1 MGGRSGVQPKAEEC
15 DVKRGRYALIL
26 SALLLLTAGLWGMAS
41 GQLGRSA
48 AGTAW
53 AQSENEELG
62 VRVIATPLARRDI
75 ERYVTYY
82 GVLRPVT
89 TVQVAAEVPGRIKE
103 IPVQVGDRVE
113 VGDPLLLIDTA
124 ELEAQVRQ
132 AEAGLAMAKANLER
146 LLSGASADELA
157 QVRAAVAQAEVQLE
171 NAQVEFERIER
182 LYQSGSV
189 SRQAYDGAATQ
200 LQLAR
205 SQLDSARARLAQ
217 VQRGAAAE
225 DIAAMEAQVRQ
236 AEAAL
241 DLARLR
247 WEKATLRAPVAGVI
261 SRRAAEVGEIVG
273 QGAPIF
279 TIVDLS
285 QLSITLR
292 APGQDVLRLVE
303 GSPVLITIED
313 DASMQ
318 LTGRLH
324 RIDPVADAQSNLF
337 GVEVRVDNQEG
348 RLRAGFNAAARVRVA
363 HAPNALAV
371 PERAIVRREGA
382 EGLYVVRD
390 GRAVFVPAQ
399 FGVGDGRQWREVL
412 SADGLQEGDLV
423 ITVGKEYVSPG
434 APVRVEVEQ

>member
-1 MGGRSGVQPKAEEC
+1 
-15 DVKRGRYALIL
+15 L
-26 SALLLLTAGLWGMAS
+26 SDPPAS
-41 GQLGRSA
+41 SA
-48 AGTAW
+48 ASTAR
-53 AQSENEELG
+53 AQSEKEELG
-62 VRVIATPLARRDI
+62 VPVIATPVARRDI

-225 DIAAMEAQVRQ
+225 DIAA
-236 AEAAL
+236 
-241 DLARLR
+241 
-247 WEKATLRAPVAGVI
+247 
-261 SRRAAEVGEIVG
+261 
-273 QGAPIF
+273 
-279 TIVDLS
+279 
-285 QLSITLR
+285 
-292 APGQDVLRLVE
+292 
-303 GSPVLITIED
+303 
-313 DASMQ
+313 
-318 LTGRLH
+318 
-324 RIDPVADAQSNLF
+324 
-337 GVEVRVDNQEG
+337 
-348 RLRAGFNAAARVRVA
+348 
-363 HAPNALAV
+363 
-371 PERAIVRREGA
+371 
-382 EGLYVVRD
+382 
-390 GRAVFVPAQ
+390 
-399 FGVGDGRQWREVL
+399 
-412 SADGLQEGDLV
+412 
-423 ITVGKEYVSPG
+423 
-434 APVRVEVEQ
+434 

>member
-1 MGGRSGVQPKAEEC
+1 M
-15 DVKRGRYALIL
+15 KRARLSLIL
-26 SALLLLTAGLWGMAS
+26 SALFLLGAGVWALLSDPPAS
-41 GQLGRSA
+41 SA
-48 AGTAW
+48 ASTAR
-53 AQSENEELG
+53 AQSEKEELG
-62 VRVIATPLARRDI
+62 VPVIATPVARRDI

-103 IPVQVGDRVE
+103 VPVQVGDRVD
-113 VGDPLLLIDTA
+113 VGDPLLLVDTA

-189 SRQAYDGAATQ
+189 SRQTYDGAATQ

-225 DIAAMEAQVRQ
+225 DIAAMEAQVKQ
-236 AEAAL
+236 AEATL

-285 QLSITLR
+285 QLSLALR

-313 DASMQ
+313 DPSLQ
-318 LTGRLH
+318 FTGRLH
-324 RIDPVADAQSNLF
+324 RIDPVADLQSNLF
-337 GVEVRVDNQEG
+337 GVDVRVDNQEG

-363 HAPNALAV
+363 YAPDVLAV
-371 PERAIVRREGA
+371 PERAIVRREGE
-382 EGLYVVRD
+382 EGLYVIRD

-399 FGVGDGRQWREVL
+399 FGTGDGRQWREVL
-412 SADGLQEGDLV
+412 FADGLSEGDLV

-434 APVRVEVEQ
+434 AAVRFDIEE